1 MQLEVK
7 IRGLMVDPSTGT
19 PIVILKDVNS
29 DMLLPIWVGSF
40 EANSIALEI
49 EKNASQRPMTHDLI
63 RNILVGTNH
72 YVRRVVINE
81 LRDNTFYAAIEVMDA
96 EGRPGWIC
104 ARPPHPPPPGP
115 ALRSDCP
122 IFVEEQ
128 VIDASRNSIVQ
139 KSESNQTEEVEEW
152 PDVIGE
158 AGDLPM

>member
-96 EGRPGWIC
+96 EGRASFFD
-104 ARPPHPPPPGP
+104 ARPSDAIAL